1 LTFRLKKSAYLRQ
14 REKERERAE
23 RECIAKIEY

>member
-1 LTFRLKKSAYLRQ
+1 MRKNA

-23 RECIAKIEY
+23 RMKEKMGKKSV